1 MTRIRSKKVH
11 PIFAH
16 PLDAVPFIP
25 ESVEMKEDSAGNL
38 QMRVEQ
44 KLSRLRTR
52 VANWL
57 GQDHSI
63 IVALDE
69 HGSFF
74 IRQIDG
80 QKDLRQIVDAMVE
93 NSGRSRED
101 VEAGVMLYTKKLMMK
116 NMIALKLRENSTP

>member
-1 MTRIRSKKVH
+1 MKKKVQGV
-11 PIFAH
+11 FEN

-52 VANWL
+52 VAGWL
-57 GQDHSI
+57 GQDHSTK
-63 IVALDE
+63 VALDE

-74 IRQIDG
+74 IRQVDG
-80 QKDLRQIVDAMVE
+80 ERDLREIVKAMVVH
-93 NSGRSRED
+93 SGRSRED
-101 VEAGVMLYTKKLMMK
+101 VEAGVMLYTKKLMTK
-116 NMIALKLRENSTP
+116 NMIALKVRENATP

>member
-1 MTRIRSKKVH
+1 
-11 PIFAH
+11 
-16 PLDAVPFIP
+16 LDAVPFIP